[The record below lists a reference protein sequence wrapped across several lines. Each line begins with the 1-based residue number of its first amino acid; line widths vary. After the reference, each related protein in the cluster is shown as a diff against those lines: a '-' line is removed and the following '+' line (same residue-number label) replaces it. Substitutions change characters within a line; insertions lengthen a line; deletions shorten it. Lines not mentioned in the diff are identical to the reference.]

1 MQFVPDTVRRVRGM
15 DWTGFLLLGLGIAGI
30 QYFLDR
36 GNQQEWLS
44 ALDIRV
50 AAILGVVGLG
60 AFIAHSLRNPGRS
73 VLDVRIFYDRNFAMA
88 CLLILALGLGM
99 FGALVIQPILLERL
113 LSYPIV
119 TTGIVMAPRG
129 VATAIT
135 MIIVGRLVERID
147 SRLLIGTG
155 IAISAAAS
163 HAMTFYS
170 LGIDKFW
177 IVWPIFLQG
186 IGLGLIFVPLSTT
199 AYATLARSRL
209 AEAAGIYSLVRTIG
223 AAVGISVATTV
234 LTRQGQVLWS
244 TLGGRINVYNPDFLA
259 YLRPLGLAPSD
270 PLAAAIAAGEIARQ
284 AQITAVVDVFALITW
299 SFLAMAPLELL
310 MKRGAAVK
318 SPRPSRSAK

>member
-1 MQFVPDTVRRVRGM
+1 M
-15 DWTGFLLLGLGIAGI
+15 DWTGFGLVSVGIAAL
-30 QYFLDR
+30 QYMLDR
-36 GNQQEWLS
+36 GTQRDWFS
-44 ALDIRV
+44 ALDIRI
-50 AAILGVVGLG
+50 AAALAPLGLLSFILY
-60 AFIAHSLRNPGRS
+60 SLKRGERAIF
-73 VLDVRIFYDRNFAMA
+73 DVRIFRDRNFAMA
-88 CLLILALGLGM
+88 CLLIVALGLGM
-99 FGALVIQPILLERL
+99 FGGLVIQPILLERL
-113 LSYPIV
+113 LDYPIV
-119 TTGIVMAPRG
+119 TTGLVMAPRG
-129 VATAIT
+129 IATAIT
-135 MIIVGRLVERID
+135 MIIVGRLVGRVVA
-147 SRLLIGTG
+147 RLLIGAG
-155 IAISAAAS
+155 VAVSAVAS
-163 HAMTFYS
+163 HAMTRYS
-170 LGIDKFW
+170 LDIDVFW

-284 AQITAVVDVFALITW
+284 AQITAVVDVFALIAW
-299 SFLAMAPLELL
+299 SFLAMAPLVLL

>member
-1 MQFVPDTVRRVRGM
+1 
-15 DWTGFLLLGLGIAGI
+15 
-30 QYFLDR
+30 
-36 GNQQEWLS
+36 
-44 ALDIRV
+44 
-50 AAILGVVGLG
+50 
-60 AFIAHSLRNPGRS
+60 
-73 VLDVRIFYDRNFAMA
+73 MA

-113 LSYPIV
+113 LGYPIV

-170 LGIDKFW
+170 LDIDKFW

-199 AYATLARSRL
+199 AYETLARSRL

-223 AAVGISVATTV
+223 AAIGISVATTV
-234 LTRQGQVLWS
+234 LTHQGQVLWN
-244 TLGGRINVYNPDFLA
+244 TLGAHINVYNPDFLH
-259 YLRPLGLAPSD
+259 YLRGLGLTPTD
-270 PLAAAIAAGEIARQ
+270 PRAAALAAQEIARQ
-284 AQITAVVDVFALITW
+284 AQMTAMVDVFALITW
-299 SFLAMAPLELL
+299 SFLAMAPLVLL
-310 MKRGAAVK
+310 MKRRRVPTPTRAPTRTPARAPTPARARTRADGDADAGAGTGIGA
-318 SPRPSRSAK
+318 